1 MNIRMHENGWT
12 PIIEDLDWKT
22 ITQDEVNELAKLL
35 LTNTMLVSHQ
45 DGLTADDEVRVG
57 SMFGSVEQ
65 YSPDVINDNFI
76 FKNGGSNHILRVTG
90 EKDEKGSEGMF
101 GHVTELDW
109 HCNRVTQ
116 PNRKPIIWLF
126 SERGSVGSRTS
137 YINFHMVYNDLTDEQ
152 KELYETLSLDVGED
166 AFSDYYNNPAFGRY
180 YPKMIHTNKLG
191 IKSLFMPFTQVHF
204 IKDWDKPK
212 SRELIEQLRDML
224 LDPKY
229 VYHHDWKDNDIVVA
243 DQWSGIHKRW
253 EFAGMPNRVLHRM
266 ATDYSNTPYC

>member
-1 MNIRMHENGWT
+1 MHENGWT
-12 PIIEDLDWKT
+12 PIVEDLNWKE
-22 ITQDEVNELAKLL
+22 ITQEEVNALAKLL
-35 LTNTMLVSHQ
+35 LSNTMFVAHQ
-45 DGLTADDEVRVG
+45 DDLTADDEVRVG
-57 SMFGSVEQ
+57 KMFGSVEQ
-65 YSPDVINDNFI
+65 YSADVINDNFI
-76 FKNGGSNHILRVTG
+76 FKNGGNNHILRVTG

-116 PNRKPIIWLF
+116 PDRKSIIWLF

-137 YINFHMVYNDLTDEQ
+137 YINFQLVYNDLTDNQ
-152 KELYETLSLDVGED
+152 KAEYETLELDVGLN
-166 AFSDYYNNPAFGRY
+166 AMSDYYNNPDFGRY
-180 YPKMIHTNKLG
+180 YPKLVHTNQLG
-191 IKSLFMPFTQVHF
+191 IKSLFMPYTQVHF
-204 IKDWDKPK
+204 IKGWAKPE

-229 VYHHDWKDNDIVVA
+229 VYHHDWQDQDIVVA

-266 ATDYSNTPYC
+266 ATDYSNTPYA